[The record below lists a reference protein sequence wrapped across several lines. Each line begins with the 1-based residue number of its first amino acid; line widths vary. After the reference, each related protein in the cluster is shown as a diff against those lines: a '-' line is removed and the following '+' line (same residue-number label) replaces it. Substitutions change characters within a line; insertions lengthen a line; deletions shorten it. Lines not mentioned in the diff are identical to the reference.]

1 MSEPETQSSESIAFR
16 DRRQKSGNPMMWMM
30 VFTVI
35 FVVTFGMIKSSIL
48 NHWFSLIFWAPVA
61 YLTATAV
68 IAVFCGLPRTLRNR
82 AIVVAEHLGLICLM
96 FANTAGWYLW
106 LKGTAQAA
114 LLRGCVS
121 AMWLLSIAGIVL
133 IIETIRRGQLRWKPW
148 VPKTLRLCIGAM
160 IVTIGVEGMSLYLE
174 PRQNSEPLP
183 KALPKSGDHA
193 FCVAAIGGSTTV
205 GFPYV
210 PNWGIGQ
217 VATLQLQERF
227 PNQNVEFSN
236 LAETGVNLEGAV
248 ALLRNLRRQPNFLLV
263 YSGHNEFFYDAEEL
277 WKSQN
282 TTWGIDRFLIHSPA
296 FRVISPILSQTTFTA
311 EQISDDGT
319 FMSTTWPSFVDR
331 RRRLRYC
338 EHLARLFTWAKAN
351 DTTVVFCIPAADEAT
366 CSPLASFC
374 DAENADIK
382 RRVEQ
387 LWLQTREL
395 QAEERWKDAI
405 SACEDGLKIAPNFAA
420 FHFLA
425 GQSHRQLGQA
435 AQAQSCFQMACE
447 RDQFPIRLRQSYQI
461 AGREVAEQHGV
472 LIVDCPKILRES
484 SRDGFLDEESFLDGV
499 HPNLQA
505 GYLLGTTI
513 AQTIINSS
521 APTAENANSAFESKM
536 LSFEECIQHLNVTK
550 ETLISAYR
558 TTATVLRRY
567 HSFTA
572 DREQDQHRLQAADR
586 FAAWA
591 DQLSAGDITPGE
603 AGTESLTE

>member
-1 MSEPETQSSESIAFR
+1 MSEPETQSSESIVC
-16 DRRQKSGNPMMWMM
+16 DRLKKSGNPMMWMT

-35 FVVTFGMIKSSIL
+35 FVVTFGMIKSSKLEL
-48 NHWFSLIFWAPVA
+48 NVSLILWAPVT
-61 YLTATAV
+61 YLTATV
-68 IAVFCGLPRTLRNR
+68 MIAVFCGLPHTRRNQ
-82 AIVVAEHLGLICLM
+82 AIVVAQHLALMGLM

-106 LKGTAQAA
+106 LKGTVQAVV
-114 LLRGCVS
+114 LRGCIS

-133 IIETIRRGQLRWKPW
+133 IIETIRRGQLRWRPW

-160 IVTIGVEGMSLYLE
+160 IVTIGFEGMSLYIE
-174 PRQNSEPLP
+174 SRQNRGQLP
-183 KALPKSGDHA
+183 EALPKSGDHA
-193 FCVAAIGGSTTV
+193 FCVAAIGGSTMV
-205 GFPYV
+205 GYPYA
-210 PNWGIGQ
+210 PNWGI
-217 VATLQLQERF
+217 VRIATLQLQERF
-227 PNQNVEFSN
+227 PHLNVELSN
-236 LAETGVNLEGAV
+236 LAETGIGLEGAV
-248 ALLRNLRRQPNFLLV
+248 ALLHKLRQQPNFLVV
-263 YSGHNEFFYDAEEL
+263 YSGHNEFFHDIEEL
-277 WKSQN
+277 WNSKN
-282 TTWGIDRFLIHSPA
+282 TTWGIDSALIHSPA

-319 FMSTTWPSFVDR
+319 FVSTTWPPFIDR

-366 CSPLASFC
+366 CTPLASFC

-405 SACEDGLKIAPNFAA
+405 SACEDGLKIAPNFAV

-435 AQAQSCFQMACE
+435 AEAQACFLIACE

-536 LSFEECIQHLNVTK
+536 LSFEECIQHLNVTT
-550 ETLISAYR
+550 ESLISAYR